1 MSKQFSA
8 PQKVTAVLPAGAA
21 STSETVASASIATA
35 SPQVTAAASRGAH
48 PTSPT
53 VQPASRDADTD
64 DADEHTG
71 RKKSPDPSSDP
82 VTNTTEASKVRV
94 LSSFGRFINLSFEIT
109 KCF

>member
-8 PQKVTAVLPAGAA
+8 AQKVTAVLPAGAA

-53 VQPASRDADTD
+53 VQPAPRDADTD

-94 LSSFGRFINLSFEIT
+94 LSSFGRFINLSFEIS